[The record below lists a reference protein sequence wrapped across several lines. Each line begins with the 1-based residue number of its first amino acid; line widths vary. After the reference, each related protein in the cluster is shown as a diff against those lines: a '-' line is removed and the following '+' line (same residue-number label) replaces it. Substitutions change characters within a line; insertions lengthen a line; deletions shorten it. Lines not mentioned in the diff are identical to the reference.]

1 MIAKRVWA
9 VQAAVVL
16 LLGVAGCTPARGVE
30 PAVCP
35 ATPRSDRPGRLL
47 DVPPGRFVMGDD
59 VYADEGPP
67 RLETVA
73 AFQID
78 ATEVTNAQF
87 ARFVKETGYVT
98 VAERPVDPALYPGM
112 PADAFQPGSAVFSF
126 DSARFNPGDPSTWWM
141 FVPGA
146 SWLHPEGPG
155 SDLKGREFLPVV
167 HIALADAEAY
177 ARWAGRR
184 LPTEIEWEW
193 AARSADP
200 AAENSSRQPS
210 EANTWQ
216 GVFPTRNAG
225 EDGYS
230 GAAPVA
236 CFTPNGLGV
245 HDLIGNVWEWT
256 ADPYRPTRPAAF
268 APGDA
273 GEDVR
278 QPGIP
283 VGVIKGGSYLCAPN
297 YCMRYRPGARQAQ
310 DLTLGASHVG
320 FRTVSLA
327 GAPEPVSIHGSDST
341 NLAAR

>member
-1 MIAKRVWA
+1 MIARRISV
-9 VQAAVVL
+9 VPAAVAL
-16 LLGVAGCTPARGVE
+16 LLGAAGCSPTRGIE

-35 ATPRSDRPGRLL
+35 ATPRSDGAGRLV
-47 DVPPGRFVMGDD
+47 DVPAGRFLMGDD

-67 RLETVA
+67 RFETVA

-87 ARFVKETGYVT
+87 ARFVRETGYVT
-98 VAERPVDPALYPGM
+98 VAERPVDPGLYPGM
-112 PADAFQPGSAVFSF
+112 PAGALQPGSAVFSF
-126 DSARFNPGDPSTWWM
+126 DSTRFDPADASTWWV

-146 SWLHPEGPG
+146 SWRHPEGPG
-155 SDLKGREFLPVV
+155 SDLKGRDYLPVV
-167 HIALADAEAY
+167 NVALADAQAY

-200 AAENSSRQPS
+200 AAEESSRQPS

-216 GVFPTRNAG
+216 GVFPVRNTVD
-225 EDGYS
+225 DGYS

-236 CFTPNGLGV
+236 CFKPNGLGV

-256 ADPYRPTRPAAF
+256 ADPYRQTRPIAF

-273 GEDVR
+273 GQDPR
-278 QPGIP
+278 QPGVA

-327 GAPEPVSIHGSDST
+327 GARDPDAGP
-341 NLAAR
+341 N

>member
-1 MIAKRVWA
+1 MITTQVWA
-9 VQAAVVL
+9 VPAAVAVL
-16 LLGVAGCTPARGVE
+16 LGAAGCTPTRRVE

-35 ATPRSDRPGRLL
+35 ATPGSDAPGRLV
-47 DVPPGRFVMGDD
+47 DVPAGRFLMGDD
-59 VYADEGPP
+59 IYADEGPP

-73 AFQID
+73 AFRID
-78 ATEVTNAQF
+78 ATEVTNVQF
-87 ARFVKETGYVT
+87 ARFVKDTGYVT
-98 VAERPVDPALYPGM
+98 VAERPVDPRLYPGM
-112 PADAFQPGSAVFSF
+112 PADAVQPGSAVFSF
-126 DSARFNPGDPSTWWM
+126 SSARFDPANASTWWV
-141 FVPGA
+141 FVAGA
-146 SWLHPEGPG
+146 SWRHPEGPG
-155 SDLKGREFLPVV
+155 SDLKGRDFLPVV
-167 HIALADAEAY
+167 HIALADALAY
-177 ARWAGRR
+177 AHWAGRR

-200 AAENSSRQPS
+200 AAENSTRQPS

-216 GVFPTRNAG
+216 GVFPARNTG

-236 CFTPNGLGV
+236 CFKPNGLGV

-256 ADPYRPTRPAAF
+256 ADPYRQTRPVAF

-273 GEDVR
+273 GQDPR
-278 QPGIP
+278 QPGVS

-320 FRTVSLA
+320 FRTVGL
-327 GAPEPVSIHGSDST
+327 G
-341 NLAAR
+341 R